1 MKRRNMIRL
10 GMGKEGMKAVEMG
23 PGKVAWI
30 IGYGSPPRS
39 KVSQAISAKPV
50 WMMLAT
56 FRFWALFY
64 PFMFCGCLCWL
75 LLPGKHQAGVKWP
88 GNRDK
93 GKRHRLGCSKK
104 ARKAIVFQGP
114 GTKSYECLDGNVSLM
129 CACVSVYVRAI
140 IFRPLDPCYS
150 GAADLLDF
158 ISLV

>member
-75 LLPGKHQAGVKWP
+75 LLPGQAP
-88 GNRDK
+88 GWRQVARQSGQGQEASVRLFQKSPQGYRVPRPRD
-93 GKRHRLGCSKK
+93 
-104 ARKAIVFQGP
+104 
-114 GTKSYECLDGNVSLM
+114 
-129 CACVSVYVRAI
+129 
-140 IFRPLDPCYS
+140 
-150 GAADLLDF
+150 
-158 ISLV
+158 